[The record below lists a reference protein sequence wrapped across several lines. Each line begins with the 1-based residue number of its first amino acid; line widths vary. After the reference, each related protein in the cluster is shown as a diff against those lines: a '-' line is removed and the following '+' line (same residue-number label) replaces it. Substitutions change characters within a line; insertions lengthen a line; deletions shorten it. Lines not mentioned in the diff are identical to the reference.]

1 MIFSIRK
8 RLLLLLLILIGSV
21 WSVVTWQ
28 VYVDTQHEVE
38 ELFDANLAQNS
49 KVLLTLIKNE
59 IIKYK
64 ELDEHL
70 YGHKYEHKLAFLIRS
85 NTYKTL
91 LNSPSAPL
99 FPIFKSNSYN
109 DYQDGKHLWRV
120 FTLQTKHF
128 LIQTG
133 ERYAIRNEL
142 IEEIMSST
150 LGSLL
155 IALPLLALLIWLS
168 VGNSFKSL
176 QQITNEIATRNPN
189 QLQTLQIHKIPLE
202 IKPLIDALNSLFIR
216 LSQAFENERR
226 FTADAAH
233 ELRTPL
239 AGLKIQA
246 QVALRST
253 DTQELKQA
261 LQQINTSVD
270 RTTHLIEQ
278 LLILARMDATQKIP
292 TASIDMHT
300 LISQLVID
308 LTPQALKKDIDLGLE
323 HSARYNIVTGNQE
336 HLYLLY
342 RNLLDNAI
350 RYTPQDGRITVNLQN
365 LEPNRLTITIIDTG
379 CGIPSD
385 KQQQVFE
392 RFYRGEQ
399 QNILGSGLGL
409 SIVQKIADLYRIEI
423 QLENMA
429 NGLRVTTYLT
439 YELKTTG

>member
-49 KVLLTLIKNE
+49 KVLLTLIKNKVTE
-59 IIKYK
+59 YK

-85 NTYKTL
+85 NTGKIL
-91 LNSPSAPL
+91 LHSASAPL
-99 FPIFKSNSYN
+99 FPIFKSNSYH
-109 DYQDGKHLWRV
+109 DYKDGRRLWRV
-120 FTLQTKHF
+120 FTLQTKDI

-133 ERYAIRNEL
+133 ERYYIRNEL

-246 QVALRST
+246 QIALRST
-253 DTQELKQA
+253 DTQELQQA

-292 TASIDMHT
+292 TASIDMYT

-308 LTPQALKKDIDLGLE
+308 LTPQALKKNIDLGLE
-323 HSARYNIVTGNQE
+323 HSARYNIVTSNQE

-350 RYTPQDGRITVNLQN
+350 CYTPQDGRITVNLQN
-365 LEPNRLTITIIDTG
+365 SEPNRLTITIIDTG

-409 SIVQKIADLYRIEI
+409 SIVQKIAELYRIEI
-423 QLENMA
+423 QLKNVG
-429 NGLRVTTYLT
+429 NGLRVTTYLI